1 MLLQFAIFFFFVNII
16 YLKIF
21 TRIDLRNIDYFE
33 YRHCLVYYECRSIKY
48 IKIIIY
54 IYLFIFQLFRL

>member
-33 YRHCLVYYECRSIKY
+33 YRHCLIYYERVEASNI
-48 IKIIIY
+48 
-54 IYLFIFQLFRL
+54 LR